1 MPGRNLPLII
11 IFALLAL
18 PAVSFGDD
26 AVRILSKFAS
36 SRTDISYTGLQSV
49 ATLNSEKIGAGQ
61 YRISRYLSEMERL
74 ERLDEKKSVM
84 EVVIDDKKSLFRYLP
99 DKKTV
104 YKDNSNL
111 AGLTPI
117 TLKESTE
124 LTRANY
130 EVQLLGKDNVA
141 HRECIKLLLKP
152 KNNDRP
158 SRQLCLDAANG
169 LPLRTEI
176 YDLSGKLVTVSGFSE
191 ITFSPTFPDK
201 HFMLMVPKNT
211 RVIETQEIPNLT
223 LVSASRILGVPIV
236 LPSYVPP
243 GYVLREVS
251 LIRKDG
257 SFKIQL
263 AYGDGLTTLSIFQNL
278 RKEVFQP
285 RSMTKVSLAGGL
297 EGYIRRYGQTSL
309 LVFNYK
315 NSTSTLIGEV
325 SPEEMAKIA
334 GSFPK

>member
-1 MPGRNLPLII
+1 MATRNLAFFIVI
-11 IFALLAL
+11 SLLVL
-18 PAVSFGDD
+18 PAFSYAED
-26 AVRILSKFAS
+26 AERIISKFAA
-36 SRTDISYTGLQSV
+36 SRTDLSYTGLQSV
-49 ATLNSEKIGAGQ
+49 VTLSGEKIGASQ

-74 ERLDEKKSVM
+74 ERIDEKKSIM

-99 DKKTV
+99 EKRTV

-111 AGLTPI
+111 AGITPL
-117 TLKESTE
+117 TLKESME
-124 LTRANY
+124 LTKANY
-130 EVQLLGKDNVA
+130 EIQLLGKDIVA
-141 HRECIKLLLKP
+141 RRECIKVLFKP

-176 YDLSGKLVTVSGFSE
+176 YDRSGKLVTVSGFSE
-191 ITFSPTFPDK
+191 IAFSPPFPDK

-211 RVIETQEIPNLT
+211 RVIEMQEIPNLT
-223 LVSASRILGVPIV
+223 LVSASRILGAPIV

-251 LIRKDG
+251 LIGKEG

-278 RKEVFQP
+278 QKEVLQS
-285 RSMTKVSLAGGL
+285 RNMMKVSLAGGI
-297 EGYIRRYGQTSL
+297 EGYIKRYGQTSL

-315 NSTSTLIGEV
+315 NSTATLIGEV